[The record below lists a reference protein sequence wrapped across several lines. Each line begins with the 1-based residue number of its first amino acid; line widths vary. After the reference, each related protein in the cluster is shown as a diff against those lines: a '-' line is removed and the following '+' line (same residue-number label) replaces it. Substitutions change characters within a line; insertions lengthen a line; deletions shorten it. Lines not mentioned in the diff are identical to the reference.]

1 MESETDAPPVSAIS
15 LEGHQV
21 RLRPISH
28 ADYGFLWECRSH
40 PEILHLWTQSRTL
53 PTFEQFAEQVDTML
67 AGLALTMLLIET
79 RSNAEPIGFVFA
91 YDYNPFDKYVFWSI
105 ALHPAYTNIG
115 WGAEASVLFWNY
127 LFTYFD
133 LHKICSEHFTFN
145 ERSIKLLRR
154 FGAREE
160 GRFKAQRYYQ
170 GAYHDVVR
178 LAGTRA
184 EWDRVKQRAIRLFA
198 P

>member
-1 MESETDAPPVSAIS
+1 MVGGPGV
-15 LEGHQV
+15 
-21 RLRPISH
+21 
-28 ADYGFLWECRSH
+28 
-40 PEILHLWTQSRTL
+40 
-53 PTFEQFAEQVDTML
+53 TMV
-67 AGLALTMLLIET
+67 LIET

-198 P
+198 PRPGRATQADAAPVPPATEQAPAFTAATSAAGNAVNGTSD